1 MFLLFCSKRR
11 ITEFYKHFSFVIKN
25 ILTKGSLSG
34 TNPKTAD
41 TSNSCGEG
49 TEQAEAIDMIDEEEM
64 GAWERINLVT
74 RSRGGTRDKP
84 VTPLTDLLQADHQ
97 GRKGTS
103 KTK

>member
-1 MFLLFCSKRR
+1 
-11 ITEFYKHFSFVIKN
+11 
-25 ILTKGSLSG
+25 
-34 TNPKTAD
+34 
-41 TSNSCGEG
+41 
-49 TEQAEAIDMIDEEEM
+49 MIDEEEM